1 MHTMP
6 DDALRAILEF
16 LYEVKDKLGEIQYDL
31 RVREAKIDPD
41 TLNEIAQKDHDVTE
55 MIGRLRGKVGNVERS
70 GNMQLVGGVAPGF
83 YKVTTD
89 PPTATAEMQHE
100 VSKEELME
108 MMQEEMHTQHS
119 QISTGQLSQKM
130 QELELRQL

>member
-89 PPTATAEMQHE
+89 PPTATAEM
-100 VSKEELME
+100 
-108 MMQEEMHTQHS
+108 MQEEMHTQHS

-130 QELELRQL
+130 QELELRQLQQH